1 MKMLAN
7 ILIKFCRANKCNYN
21 KDNRACYIIYKI
33 VDLIPAN
40 NLFVLQCINT
50 KAIFYLHLSDIVF
63 DSDILYSLHPIQ
75 ACYIGIEYAKSIKTA
90 PFIPDKNA
98 EKKINKQSICRY
110 GKYTLLF
117 QNREKKICFLDN
129 STNEKFLMAPVDIAI
144 SQELIQEFDAAQAF
158 HIGFLAGVKI
168 NGTHKKI
175 NTFEKIHM
183 PPKLKLIMNTKLNVG

>member
-7 ILIKFCRANKCNYN
+7 ILIKFCKTKKCNYN
-21 KDNRACYIIYKI
+21 KDDRACYIIYKI
-33 VDLIPAN
+33 VDLIPTN

-50 KAIFYLHLSDIVF
+50 KAIFYLHLSDIVS

-75 ACYIGIEYAKSIKTA
+75 ACYIGIEYAKLIKTA
-90 PFIPDKNA
+90 SFIPNKDT

-129 STNEKFLMAPVDIAI
+129 STNEEFLMTAVDIAI

-175 NTFEKIHM
+175 NTFDKIYT

>member
-7 ILIKFCRANKCNYN
+7 ILIKFCSANKGNFN

-33 VDLIPAN
+33 VDRIPAN
-40 NLFVLQCINT
+40 NLFVLQYINT

-75 ACYIGIEYAKSIKTA
+75 ACYIGIEYAKSIKTT
-90 PFIPDKNA
+90 PVPQNKEA
-98 EKKINKQSICRY
+98 EQKLNKQSIYRY

-117 QNREKKICFLDN
+117 QNREKKICFFDSL
-129 STNEKFLMAPVDIAI
+129 TNKELIMAPVDIAI

-158 HIGFLAGVKI
+158 HIGFLAGLEISNK
-168 NGTHKKI
+168 HKKI
-175 NTFEKIHM
+175 NKTSKTHA
-183 PPKLKLIMNTKLNVG
+183 PPKLKLIINNKNNVG